1 MHVSCRYTFLSVC
14 FHSNSKLDPV
24 NSEQPEKHARL
35 EKFIFT
41 YLWLLSALGKM
52 KHLVIL
58 AKVFST
64 PLPSKRSSQ
73 WPTVFPHTS
82 FCWLKKKAELQVTLF
97 HFFVQALVSM
107 YSCAI
112 IRLPCFILKV
122 LLQFPAGC
130 QLLASSE
137 SLKAV
142 HLFRDW
148 QVAQQVKKPINLQQ
162 EV

>member
-1 MHVSCRYTFLSVC
+1 MHVSNRYSFLTLH
-14 FHSNSKLDPV
+14 FYSNSKLDPV
-24 NSEQPEKHARL
+24 NFELPEKHACL
-35 EKFIFT
+35 EKLIFT
-41 YLWLLSALGKM
+41 YLWLLSALGKF

-58 AKVFST
+58 AKVFSIL
-64 PLPSKRSSQ
+64 LPSKRSCQ
-73 WPTVFPHTS
+73 WPTVSPHTS
-82 FCWLKKKAELQVTLF
+82 FYWLKKSRTTGYPFLLLCASI
-97 HFFVQALVSM
+97 ASM

-142 HLFRDW
+142 HLF
-148 QVAQQVKKPINLQQ
+148 
-162 EV
+162 

>member
-1 MHVSCRYTFLSVC
+1 MKLAVIIPRKLKMHVSCRYTFLSLC

-73 WPTVFPHTS
+73 RPTVFPHTS
-82 FCWLKKKAELQVTLF
+82 FCWLKKKKQN
-97 HFFVQALVSM
+97 
-107 YSCAI
+107 Y
-112 IRLPCFILKV
+112 RLPFSTSLCERWFQCILV
-122 LLQFPAGC
+122 LLLGCPA
-130 QLLASSE
+130 SY
-137 SLKAV
+137 
-142 HLFRDW
+142 
-148 QVAQQVKKPINLQQ
+148 
-162 EV
+162 